1 MGQAK
6 LKQRGAFAHNLIE
19 EWEGRDCVDF
29 AVALARCT
37 GWLLHVD
44 WWSPSSQRP
53 PEASKESNFHP
64 LRVYVANNADK
75 VFDPRGVMS
84 IFEFAERIVRRQV
97 RERGFTSG
105 GVLTRFY
112 AEDKFG
118 DLPLRYQPDEQK
130 VSQAVTE
137 IDGHSSYLANI
148 PLRNPSGLPAHQAAR
163 FSFGS
168 CAAFAEAMR
177 EHAGLQ
183 PTALLAIRLLPGWEG
198 TQVSDRGYFHSV
210 VLHSDGTGED
220 AWGKAPLGD
229 IALRY
234 GVAEFVTSEG
244 EHRTVIQNFKQ
255 NTPDVYAMRYAEAIS
270 LIQEYAGR

>member
-19 EWEGRDCVDF
+19 EWESRDCIDF

-44 WWSPSSQRP
+44 WWSASSQRP
-53 PEASKESNFHP
+53 PEDSKESNFQP
-64 LRVYVANNADK
+64 LRVYVADNADK

-84 IFEFAERIVRRQV
+84 IFDFANRIVRRQV
-97 RERGFTSG
+97 RERGFNSG

-112 AEDKFG
+112 AEDRFG
-118 DLPLRYQPDEQK
+118 DLPLLYQPNEQR
-130 VSQAVTE
+130 VSQAIAE
-137 IDGHSSYLANI
+137 IEKHPSYLAGI
-148 PLRNPSGLPAHQAAR
+148 PSRNPSDIPAHHAAR

-168 CAAFAEAMR
+168 CAVFAEAMR
-177 EHAGLQ
+177 EHARLQ
-183 PTALLAIRLLPGWEG
+183 PTALLAMRLLPGWEG
-198 TQVSDRGYFHSV
+198 TQVSERGYFHSV
-210 VLHSDGTGED
+210 ALHSDGTGED
-220 AWGKAPLGD
+220 AWGKAPLSD

-234 GVAEFVTSEG
+234 GVAEFLTSED

-255 NTPDVYAMRYAEAIS
+255 NTPDVYAMRYTEALS
-270 LIQEYAGR
+270 LIQEYTGG